1 METCI
6 NVELIISLLSNK
18 TLPPGQHETK
28 QFPILHAGEVPRIPK
43 EHWSLK
49 VYGLVENPT
58 EYSYEHLLN
67 MPKTEIVADIHCVT
81 GWSKFETNW
90 LGVKLTDV
98 FKDVKFLSNAKFLVF
113 ESEGGWTT
121 SLPIEVIDERSI
133 VAYRY
138 DGKEIESAHGGPV
151 RTVIPSKYF
160 YKSAK
165 WIKRIKFIERD
176 EIGFWEMRGY
186 SNTADPLKDD
196 RYSSSF

>member
-1 METCI
+1 MRI
-6 NVELIISLLSNK
+6 NVERIICLLNK
-18 TLPPGQHETK
+18 KILPPGQHETK
-28 QFPILHAGEVPRIPK
+28 QFPILHAGEVPRISR
-43 EHWSLK
+43 ENWSLN
-49 VYGLVENPT
+49 VSGLVANPT

-81 GWSKFETNW
+81 GWSKLETKW
-90 LGVKLTDV
+90 SGVKLTDIL
-98 FKDVKFLSNAKFLVF
+98 KDVRPLSNVKFVIF
-113 ESEGGWTT
+113 ESEGDWST
-121 SLPIEVIDERSI
+121 SLPIEVLDDISI
-133 VAYRY
+133 LAYLY